1 MCGCRSRA
9 VADFYDNTV
18 SILLGN
24 GDGTFTAATGSPVG
38 VGRYPESVAVGDFNG
53 DGKLDLAVANYGD
66 NTVSILLGNGD
77 GTFSLKSSPGVGSE
91 PLSVAVGDFNGDGR
105 LDIASANSS
114 SVNVSVLVQVPFALS
129 PNNGLSFGN
138 QNVGSSSS
146 TQSVTLTAVLAMD
159 ITSIEVSAGSANF
172 QLVTTASSC
181 PYSGGTLG
189 AGANCTVDLQFAPT
203 AVGRLTGTVTVTVN
217 SGGGTTGAMQSIGLS
232 GMGTGTAPFITSQ
245 PVRQQTV
252 IAGQMVTFTAAASGF
267 PTPTVQ
273 WQVSVNGGPLFTNIN
288 GATSTTL
295 SFTTT
300 AAMNGNV
307 YRAVFTNSLGSTT
320 TNPATL
326 GVDTAPSITSN
337 PTNQAVPAG
346 QTATFTAAATGNPAP
361 TVQWQVNT
369 GSGFTNIPG
378 ATSTTLIVANVTDS
392 MTGYQYRAMFTN
404 VVSSVPTSAATL
416 TVEDYIITATPPSQ
430 TIPAGHSATYT
441 INLTSVRGLTGNV
454 ALTCS
459 GGPPNSKCTINP
471 STKALNGTA
480 TVAITLMPPMNVNLG
495 TFTLTFTGSLDG
507 IMHSANVTLT
517 VK

>member
-1 MCGCRSRA
+1 FDGDGKLDLA
-9 VADFYDNTV
+9 VGNSSDNTV
-18 SILLGN
+18 SILLGK

-38 VGRYPESVAVGDFNG
+38 VGKGPQ
-53 DGKLDLAVANYGD
+53 
-66 NTVSILLGNGD
+66 
-77 GTFSLKSSPGVGSE
+77 
-91 PLSVAVGDFNGDGR
+91 SVAVGDFNGDGR

-252 IAGQMVTFTAAASGF
+252 IAGQMVTFTAAATGF